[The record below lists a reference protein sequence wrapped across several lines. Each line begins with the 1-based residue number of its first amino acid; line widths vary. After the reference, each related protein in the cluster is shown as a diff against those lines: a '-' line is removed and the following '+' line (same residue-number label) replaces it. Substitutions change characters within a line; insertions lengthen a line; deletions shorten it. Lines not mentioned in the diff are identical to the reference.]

1 MLDSIFNLYSS
12 GRTIMNKHG
21 SGIGWL
27 CEIFNRTSWRTITV
41 SSKVNEG
48 STFTFTLPNKRTDN
62 TINNNFETSKSERI
76 DFEFSDIKK

>member
-1 MLDSIFNLYSS
+1 
-12 GRTIMNKHG
+12 MNKHG
-21 SGIGWL
+21 SGIGL
-27 CEIFNRTSWRTITV
+27 ALVKSLIELHEGTITV

>member
-1 MLDSIFNLYSS
+1 MQNGNWDLKSLIELHE
-12 GRTIMNKHG
+12 GTIA
-21 SGIGWL
+21 
-27 CEIFNRTSWRTITV
+27 V

>member
-1 MLDSIFNLYSS
+1 
-12 GRTIMNKHG
+12 MNKHG
-21 SGIGWL
+21 SGIGFAL
-27 CEIFNRTSWRTITV
+27 VKSLIELHEGTIAV